1 MNRRRTWIRAVSVLA
16 VAIVLLAAALLQ
28 GDLPEEFSDLG
39 SSVNRLLRRFGV
51 GASLFLLYVEESGVP
66 LPVPGDVYVIYLG
79 QVSAGPASLIASWLA
94 IIAVV
99 VAGSSNLYLLSRR
112 WGGRLIRGR
121 LGTILHLDPEGI
133 TRAER
138 WFGRWGALA
147 IIFGRHV
154 PGFRVPITVLA
165 GTMRVRYPVFA
176 ASVAVSTAVWSAI
189 WLLLGDRV
197 APVLVRF
204 LMGNRWTILLVAG
217 ALAVAAA
224 YLILRSMQRRQP
236 DPPPDAGG

>member
-1 MNRRRTWIRAVSVLA
+1 
-16 VAIVLLAAALLQ
+16 LQ
-28 GDLPEEFSDLG
+28 GDLPEEFSDLA
-39 SSVNRLLRRFGV
+39 STVNRLLRRFGV

-79 QVSAGPASLIASWLA
+79 QAAAGPASLIASWLA

-165 GTMRVRYPVFA
+165 GTMKVRYPVFA

-224 YLILRSMQRRQP
+224 YLILRSMQPRQP
-236 DPPPDAGG
+236 DPPPHAGG

>member
-1 MNRRRTWIRAVSVLA
+1 M
-16 VAIVLLAAALLQ
+16 Q
-28 GDLPEEFSDLG
+28 GDLPEEFSDLA
-39 SSVNRLLRRFGV
+39 SSVNRLLGRFGV

-79 QVSAGPASLIASWLA
+79 QASSGSASLIASWLA

-154 PGFRVPITVLA
+154 PGLRVPITVLA
-165 GTMRVRYPVFA
+165 GTLKVRYPVFA

-204 LMGNRWTILLVAG
+204 LTGNRWTILLVAG

-224 YLILRSMQRRQP
+224 YLVLRSMQPQQP

>member
-1 MNRRRTWIRAVSVLA
+1 MVILG
-16 VAIVLLAAALLQ
+16 AALLQ
-28 GDLPEEFSDLG
+28 GDLPEEFADLA
-39 SSVNRLLRRFGV
+39 SWVNRLLKRFGV
-51 GASLFLLYVEESGVP
+51 GASLFLLYIEESGVP

-79 QVSAGPASLIASWLA
+79 QVSAGSPSSLIASWLA

-99 VAGSSNLYLLSRR
+99 VAGSSNLYLVSRG
-112 WGGRLIRGR
+112 WGGRLLRGR
-121 LGTILHLDPEGI
+121 LGALLHLDPEGI

-138 WFGRWGALA
+138 WFGRWGPLA

-165 GTMRVRYPVFA
+165 GTLEVRYPVFA
-176 ASVAVSTAVWSAI
+176 ASVAVSTAAWSGI
-189 WLLLGDRV
+189 WLLVGDRV

-204 LMGNRWTILLVAG
+204 LTGNRWTILLLAS

-224 YLILRSMQRRQP
+224 YLILRGTQPRQSGA
-236 DPPPDAGG
+236 PPDI